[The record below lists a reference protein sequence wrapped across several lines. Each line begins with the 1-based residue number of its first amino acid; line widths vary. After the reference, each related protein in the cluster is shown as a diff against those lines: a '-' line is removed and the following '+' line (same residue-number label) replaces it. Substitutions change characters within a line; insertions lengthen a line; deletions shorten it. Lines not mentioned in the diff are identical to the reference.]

1 MQDDRT
7 ATASGDAPPRQS
19 AVSPNNPCPFLRALV
34 ASGFIDDHIVPLPTL
49 ARTIVAATGK
59 AGLKRKLAALNTC
72 LVAVVAN
79 GLSPLRQL
87 RNAWF
92 GPELDALRDGPLDK
106 HGAGS
111 RILDASAEVN
121 EAELARLAEFG
132 KDRPDPSGGTER
144 GLNSHDIT
152 AYMDANF
159 ARAKGARR
167 RIDRQ
172 LMNGEWPVLLDIMGK
187 GEGEQR
193 YLSVAEVGTLFT
205 ERRLPDRIAR
215 RIAVQPPLIRL

>member
-7 ATASGDAPPRQS
+7 ATVSGDAPPRQT

-34 ASGFIDDHIVPLPTL
+34 ATGFIDGHIVPLPTL

-59 AGLKRKLAALNTC
+59 AGLRRKLAALNTC

-121 EAELARLAEFG
+121 QTELARLVEFG

-152 AYMDANF
+152 AYMNANF

-167 RIDRQ
+167 RIDRL

-193 YLSVAEVGTLFT
+193 YLSVAEIRTLFT

-215 RIAVQPPLIRL
+215 RIAAPLITL